1 MYLPVYIEKGEAPKD
16 DLVVKSDEVGVGML
30 DL

>member
-1 MYLPVYIEKGEAPKD
+1 MNLYIDKGEAPKD
-16 DLVVKSDEVGVGML
+16 DLVVKSDEVGAGML